1 MEMLNLYEVNKFYD
15 SKRKGFCGFVDKY
28 GSCMGKVCGQK
39 TNKDS
44 MFCDDHEQEG
54 VDRERAITFL
64 RNLTANPTLLDK
76 ILSQISY
83 YSLHHLDGAKPCEK
97 INCDD
102 CDNDDREFDSRSNI
116 TSSLCKIMSNSQIPS
131 VQMPSVQM
139 PSVQMPSVQMPSVQ
153 MPSVQMP
160 SVPKSPM
167 LPTISEDVVFRAVPT
182 LPKISE
188 DVVFRPQNTKAEQ
201 PEIQV
206 EPYGDGLY
214 RDVNTGF
221 ILVQDGLIY
230 LDVDETEKYLQRKIT
245 QEDRRQALNL
255 GLQIKSNNFIPSV
268 SI

>member
-1 MEMLNLYEVNKFYD
+1 MEMLNLSEVNKFYD
-15 SKRKGFCGFVDKY
+15 SERKGFCIFVDKY
-28 GSCMGKVCGQK
+28 GSCMGKVCGQ
-39 TNKDS
+39 TTDQDS
-44 MFCDDHEQEG
+44 LFCEDHEQEG
-54 VDRERAITFL
+54 VDNEKAINFL
-64 RNLTANPTLLDK
+64 RNLTANPVLLDK
-76 ILSQISY
+76 ILSEISY
-83 YSLHHLDGAKPCEK
+83 YSLHHLDGAKLCEK

-102 CDNDDREFDSRSNI
+102 CDNDDREFDSRYNI
-116 TSSLCKIMSNSQIPS
+116 TSSLCKIMSNS
-131 VQMPSVQM
+131 
-139 PSVQMPSVQMPSVQ
+139 Q

-188 DVVFRPQNTKAEQ
+188 DVVFRASERQNTKVEQ

-206 EPYGDGLY
+206 EEYGNGLY
-214 RDVNTGF
+214 RDINTGF

-255 GLQIKSNNFIPSV
+255 GLQIKYSKSNGSIPSI

>member
-1 MEMLNLYEVNKFYD
+1 MEMLNLSEVNKFYD

-28 GSCMGKVCGQK
+28 GSCMGKVCGQ
-39 TNKDS
+39 TTGQDS
-44 MFCDDHEQEG
+44 LFCDDHEQEG
-54 VDRERAITFL
+54 VDKERAITFL
-64 RNLTANPTLLDK
+64 RNLTTNPALLDK

-83 YSLHHLDGAKPCEK
+83 YSLHHIDGDKLCEK

-102 CDNDDREFDSRSNI
+102 CDNDDREFDSRYNI
-116 TSSLCKIMSNSQIPS
+116 TSSLCKIMSNSL
-131 VQMPSVQM
+131 
-139 PSVQMPSVQMPSVQ
+139 MPSVQMPSVQ

-188 DVVFRPQNTKAEQ
+188 DVVFRASERQNTKVEQ

-255 GLQIKSNNFIPSV
+255 GLQIKYSKSNGSIPSI